1 MEDAILKF
9 DATKILNSRDA
20 IQICMVSMADP
31 RSNSSIIYTH
41 LIANSLFTP
50 RQISIISKKLHG
62 DNRTEK
68 ISSGAYYRQVKQCQ
82 KKVASVLYSMILLQS
97 MGIVQLETPATLS
110 KLAEQLA
117 VIFAS
122 ENSDTTARLNVDDV
136 ISVINEVI
144 NRMSK
149 L

>member
-1 MEDAILKF
+1 MP
-9 DATKILNSRDA
+9 
-20 IQICMVSMADP
+20 DP

-41 LIANSLFTP
+41 LVANSLFTP
-50 RQISIISKKLHG
+50 RQLSIISKKLQG
-62 DNRTEK
+62 GGTTEK
-68 ISSGAYYRQVKQCQ
+68 ISSGAYYRQVKQCR
-82 KKVASVLYSMILLQS
+82 KKVTSVLYSMILLQS
-97 MGIVQLETPATLS
+97 MGIVQLEAPSTLS

-122 ENSDTTARLNVDDV
+122 ESSSDVTTRLNVDDV

-144 NRMSK
+144 KRMSK

>member
-1 MEDAILKF
+1 MP
-9 DATKILNSRDA
+9 
-20 IQICMVSMADP
+20 DP

-41 LIANSLFTP
+41 LVANSLFTP
-50 RQISIISKKLHG
+50 RQLSIISKKLQG
-62 DNRTEK
+62 GGTTEK
-68 ISSGAYYRQVKQCQ
+68 ISSGAYYRQVKQCR
-82 KKVASVLYSMILLQS
+82 KKVTSVLYSMILLQS
-97 MGIVQLETPATLS
+97 MGIVQLEAPSILS

-122 ENSDTTARLNVDDV
+122 ESSSDVTSRLNVDDV

-144 NRMSK
+144 KRMSK